1 MSMKI
6 IVLSIFFIMFI
17 LTHNISFVS
26 ADYVVLPETCRYN
39 LANPG
44 SFIKNWYGQ
53 YDQVFQT
60 SGMIGFADET
70 QEMNISIDS
79 LQFWGAEN
87 SISQIYL
94 DISNSTYTF
103 QDRPYFND
111 GLGYP
116 NLNETY
122 NQNWINIEPIYNSWG
137 CPAYDININYIDVS
151 SIPWNISISL
161 KAYSYIN
168 MSPFPVPTSYPTPSP
183 TPSPSPTTPPA
194 FNDTNGTGFTP
205 DSSGSESFASYAD
218 GIITNISD
226 GTQLMFSLISYPISV
241 LNYSISSINSS
252 LNHSSYAVSM
262 SFLLEVIP
270 AFDNALPNKFKAV
283 ITYGLVLMA
292 ILINLGRE

>member
-1 MSMKI
+1 MSMKT
-6 IVLSIFFIMFI
+6 IFLFVFFTLFI
-17 LTHNISFVS
+17 LTPIP
-26 ADYVVLPETCRYN
+26 VLGVELLSESCRYN
-39 LANPG
+39 LGNPG
-44 SFIKNWYGQ
+44 SYIKNWYGQ

-70 QEMNISIDS
+70 QEMNISVDS

-183 TPSPSPTTPPA
+183 TPSPSP
-194 FNDTNGTGFTP
+194 
-205 DSSGSESFASYAD
+205 
-218 GIITNISD
+218 
-226 GTQLMFSLISYPISV
+226 
-241 LNYSISSINSS
+241 
-252 LNHSSYAVSM
+252 NHSSYAVSM

-292 ILINLGRE
+292 ILIILGRE